1 MAAGGAEV
9 KYRGQIHRLTNPHMV
24 QNPRVTSVPRPVRL
38 ILRLLKVDTF
48 LLLDEAPAG

>member
-24 QNPRVTSVPRPVRL
+24 HNPPDTSVPRPVRL
-38 ILRLLKVDTF
+38 ILQLLKVDTF
-48 LLLDEAPAG
+48 LLLDETPAG